1 MLRDYSLTSQRT
13 GCDVHDCNASPWEAE
28 VKGVELEVQDHP
40 WTTCEFETSLGYTE
54 TLYFGGMKLANLK
67 MKLANLIK
75 DTSSK
80 CGDSR
85 IGFPRHTG
93 ALFKTKPKTQTQNLL
108 IDWR

>member
-1 MLRDYSLTSQRT
+1 MGGRDKGSGIRSPRSSL
-13 GCDVHDCNASPWEAE
+13 A
-28 VKGVELEVQDHP
+28 
-40 WTTCEFETSLGYTE
+40 TCEFETSLGYTE
-54 TLYFGGMKLANLK
+54 ILYLGVGGMKLANLK
-67 MKLANLIK
+67 MKLANLVK

-93 ALFKTKPKTQTQNLL
+93 ALFKTKQKTQTRNLL